1 MEINANVSNAVSASI
16 SKLNINTAHR
26 KIDNQKPEKSEEN
39 KRIIEE
45 SANIKTE
52 ELSEKMAVDVEDIK
66 KYAKYMGENLS
77 IDDINYGL
85 MYGRSVIADY
95 SI

>member
-1 MEINANVSNAVSASI
+1 MEINANLTNTVAASI
-16 SKLNINTAHR
+16 SKLNINSAQR
-26 KIDNQKPEKSEEN
+26 ALEAKKPEKEEVTEEEKIEN
-39 KRIIEE
+39 TPIIEH
-45 SANIKTE
+45 S
-52 ELSEKMAVDVEDIK
+52 KMAVDVEDIK

-95 SI
+95 SV

>member
-1 MEINANVSNAVSASI
+1 MEVSGNITNQVASSI
-16 SKLNINTAHR
+16 SKLKLNTAHR
-26 KIDNQKPEKSEEN
+26 AFEAQNNEN
-39 KRIIEE
+39 KNQDIEPVE
-45 SANIKTE
+45 QKNEATVE
-52 ELSEKMAVDVEDIK
+52 PMAEKMAVDVEDIQ

-95 SI
+95 SV